1 MTACPTH
8 KACKIVNG
16 ETIHR
21 LFDINPIDY
30 SYGYKKVKELQS
42 EGIKYILLDEISMIS
57 ERMWCVLAQIKI
69 LFNFVFIGFGD
80 FKQLKPVNEEHI
92 NFQK

>member
-1 MTACPTH
+1 MFMTACPTH

-30 SYGYKKVKELQS
+30 SYGYKKLKNYKVK
-42 EGIKYILLDEISMIS
+42 
-57 ERMWCVLAQIKI
+57 VLNI
-69 LFNFVFIGFGD
+69 FY
-80 FKQLKPVNEEHI
+80 
-92 NFQK
+92 